1 IERAP
6 CRAREEISAG
16 GATLKRGSG
25 VARLPVVFEIAAEL
39 AAAERD
45 NRIGAAD
52 GPEHPG
58 LLEAAADDG
67 LAASLHNPGPDKQAL
82 SPELRVAHAFGIG
95 FEVSGFGANHID
107 HFGRSAASRSSPQHT
122 EAQCHLVFGSCQSGG
137 GRWAGF
143 LACGPAFQRVQPAD
157 RPASGQ
163 DCPPHNLCR
172 MSILRKLS
180 GLTLKRAPR
189 GVSCPFNYARLY
201 SCRRMGAR
209 GVYWS
214 ASFARVRG
222 GCG

>member
-107 HFGRSAASRSSPQHT
+107 HFGGSAAERTQGSQ
-122 EAQCHLVFGSCQSGG
+122 EAFDAPMVEFVLCRHDPP
-137 GRWAGF
+137 F
-143 LACGPAFQRVQPAD
+143 LAG
-157 RPASGQ
+157 G
-163 DCPPHNLCR
+163 
-172 MSILRKLS
+172 I
-180 GLTLKRAPR
+180 
-189 GVSCPFNYARLY
+189 
-201 SCRRMGAR
+201 
-209 GVYWS
+209 
-214 ASFARVRG
+214 VRIQLG
-222 GCG
+222 S